1 MIEYAV
7 LLHLKRNSEHKD
19 RQQSDQTNG
28 TARSPVVSKRLL
40 SMNNDGD
47 NKSYEDSNMELSF
60 LKIRNNSALH
70 QKMVFLNKSNRIDN
84 IALIVFSLAF
94 SLFNCIY
101 WIYYLYF

>member
-60 LKIRNNSALH
+60 LKIRN
-70 QKMVFLNKSNRIDN
+70 KREEEGENRR
-84 IALIVFSLAF
+84 VH
-94 SLFNCIY
+94 IY
-101 WIYYLYF
+101 TVTL